1 MTNKIEAH
9 VRMEEK
15 YEGLSLRFGDNP
27 QLKKDVLE
35 AIEYAKE
42 KTGKRPMVFE
52 NISKDHPEREAI
64 YIEFNDDVQ
73 RDAGDFFEIVLHRLN
88 VLCEQD
94 D

>member
-1 MTNKIEAH
+1 
-9 VRMEEK
+9 
-15 YEGLSLRFGDNP
+15 
-27 QLKKDVLE
+27 
-35 AIEYAKE
+35 
-42 KTGKRPMVFE
+42 MVFE